1 MNINI
6 YNRAETIRDQV
17 RRLQDLKARLL
28 YSNFYIGTDGARNIK
43 RDDILIDIREDILS
57 ATTDAIDKN
66 IKLLEEEFE
75 RL

>member
-1 MNINI
+1 MDIDIFNKAQNLREQIH
-6 YNRAETIRDQV
+6 
-17 RRLQDLKARLL
+17 RLRDLKARLL
-28 YSNFYIGTDGARNIK
+28 YSNFYIGTEGVKNIR

-57 ATTDAIDKN
+57 ATAEAIDKN